1 MNFNTNI
8 VILVTAQVSSFYYQI
23 LNIVMQN
30 TESHLHF
37 CEMDNGLYINRIYHG
52 WIDLLVLP
60 KQLD

>member
-30 TESHLHF
+30 TTIVMSLIYISVKWI
-37 CEMDNGLYINRIYHG
+37 MD
-52 WIDLLVLP
+52 
-60 KQLD
+60 